1 MFCTDIK
8 DGVVDEDDEWW
19 VEENKRNRNQRIEDK
34 ANKIKA
40 ELKKEREKE
49 MQLRKKQQEYEDAI
63 AGAKQLKQASIDRRK
78 EKKQKKIQDK
88 IKAVEAEKAR
98 KKAKREKAKREKQ
111 LRLSQ
116 LSMKHKKK
124 RRY

>member
-34 ANKIKA
+34 ANKIKE

-63 AGAKQLKQASIDRRK
+63 AGAKQLRQASIDQRK
-78 EKKQKKIQDK
+78 EKK
-88 IKAVEAEKAR
+88 A
-98 KKAKREKAKREKQ
+98 
-111 LRLSQ
+111 
-116 LSMKHKKK
+116 
-124 RRY
+124 